1 MVVARRGLRSFRT
14 GVLWAWQSARPTF
27 ASVLKDAMS
36 LPREEREDLAYRLF
50 GSFEKDPD
58 YDEAWAAELA
68 RRWKSFQDGTS
79 KLLGDDEFD
88 AIAFG
93 PLDDDEEE

>member
-1 MVVARRGLRSFRT
+1 MAVRKA
-14 GVLWAWQSARPTF
+14 AKPTF

-36 LPREEREDLAYRLF
+36 LPRDEREDLAYRLF

-68 RRWKSFQDGTS
+68 RRWKSIQDGTTP
-79 KLLGDDEFD
+79 LLDDDAFD

-93 PLDDDEEE
+93 PLDDDEE